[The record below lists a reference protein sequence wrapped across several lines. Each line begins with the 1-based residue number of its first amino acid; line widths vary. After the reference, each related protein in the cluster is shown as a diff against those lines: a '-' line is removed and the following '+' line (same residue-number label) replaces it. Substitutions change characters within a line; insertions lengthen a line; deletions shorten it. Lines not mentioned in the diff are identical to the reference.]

1 MLPTL
6 GSFTAETS
14 HREATRRDSR
24 IARPS
29 SWASDWS
36 LPSPRNDDMLSA
48 SAVLRAALTGSF
60 LDLDDESLD
69 LQMLELWKIVELF
82 LFSVFAAGSW

>member
-1 MLPTL
+1 
-6 GSFTAETS
+6 
-14 HREATRRDSR
+14 
-24 IARPS
+24 
-29 SWASDWS
+29 
-36 LPSPRNDDMLSA
+36 MLSA